1 MAANPEKRLRH
12 IMAGKKLK
20 PIAYAALVAA
30 TFAILTIGLASS
42 SWADWCNGA
51 CY

>member
-1 MAANPEKRLRH
+1 MTSKN
-12 IMAGKKLK
+12 LK
-20 PIAYAALVAA
+20 TIAYAVFVAA
-30 TFAILTIGLASS
+30 TFAVLTIGLASS

>member
-1 MAANPEKRLRH
+1 MAD
-12 IMAGKKLK
+12 KKLK

-30 TFAILTIGLASS
+30 TLAILTIGLSS
-42 SWADWCNGA
+42 ASWADWCNGA

>member
-1 MAANPEKRLRH
+1 MTL
-12 IMAGKKLK
+12 I
-20 PIAYAALVAA
+20 V
-30 TFAILTIGLASS
+30 LTIGLASS

>member
-1 MAANPEKRLRH
+1 
-12 IMAGKKLK
+12 MAGKKLK
-20 PIAYAALVAA
+20 PVAYAMLIAA
-30 TFAILTIGLASS
+30 IFAVLTIGLASS